1 MNEALGVMLLGR
13 DHFHRHKNQKK
24 SVGPDANFGHK
35 NFVFAPRTIS
45 YVSSY
50 TLSCIYWQFLSL
62 NACEEKIDARDK

>member
-35 NFVFAPRTIS
+35 NFVLL
-45 YVSSY
+45 SSY
-50 TLSCIYWQFLSL
+50 DFVRTQLHAFLYL
-62 NACEEKIDARDK
+62 LAIFVT